1 VFLIALAGI
10 SLRGEVT
17 RVSRVITNGAKHQL
31 YNISPIYICSTS
43 PRRALSDSQNGFLI
57 FISQLPELLAEV
69 RSGSNSGD
77 NSDEQLIPICAS
89 SAESESTAAF
99 GLSRALSRCVRFV
112 EQTSESP
119 STDGFLL
126 SSSEGYFSILF
137 SHGSSPALQ
146 PHPGPDGVD
155 PWASR
160 MSGRPAFP
168 APPPPGLHPGAALM
182 GLVRFQ

>member
-1 VFLIALAGI
+1 
-10 SLRGEVT
+10 
-17 RVSRVITNGAKHQL
+17 VSRVITNGAKHQL

-146 PHPGPDGVD
+146 PHPGVD
-155 PWASR
+155 PGASR

-168 APPPPGLHPGAALM
+168 APPPPRPPPRRSPHGVSSFSITISNHEDN
-182 GLVRFQ
+182 F